1 MNNPYGFKID
11 PRYKHFEFPREH
23 LPTVVKDTLATN
35 GRTDLKVVEIGVE
48 YGGYLDIYYPQLQP
62 VTSEFYCVDL
72 WSTEGNDDYFRNRDG
87 QVERGHKRVIER
99 YGSNPKVTLCQGA
112 SVERAKEF
120 EDEYFDWI
128 YIDADH
134 TKEAVLD
141 DITAWYPKLKK
152 GGIISGHDCFC
163 EPTNE
168 AYAFFDVEGALE
180 EYFAD
185 VVQDIWMTSEP
196 SYKSWSYIK
205 PE

>member
-1 MNNPYGFKID
+1 MNNPYKFNID
-11 PRYKHFEFPREH
+11 SRYKHFDFPREH
-23 LPTVVKDTLATN
+23 LPTIVKDTLAN

-48 YGGYLDIYYPQLQP
+48 YGGFLDIYYPQLES

-87 QVERGHKRVIER
+87 QVERGHQRVIER
-99 YGSNPKVTLCQGA
+99 YGNNPKVTLCQGA
-112 SVERAKEF
+112 STVRAKEF

-134 TKEAVLD
+134 TKEAVLSD
-141 DITAWYPKLKK
+141 VTAWYPKLRK

-168 AYAFFDVEGALE
+168 AYDFFDVEGALE

-185 VVQDIWMTSEP
+185 VLDNVWMTSEA